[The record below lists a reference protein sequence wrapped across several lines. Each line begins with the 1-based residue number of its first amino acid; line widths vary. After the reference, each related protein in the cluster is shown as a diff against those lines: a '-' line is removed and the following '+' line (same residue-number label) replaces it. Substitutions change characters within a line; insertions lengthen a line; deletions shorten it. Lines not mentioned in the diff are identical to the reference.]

1 MSAPGTVYVI
11 AQFRAKK
18 GHEEALQKVL
28 TALIPPTRHEPSC
41 LHYDLL
47 QDAAEP
53 GTLVFSERWETEASL
68 DRHLQTAH
76 VQKALADVKP
86 LIEGEPSLR
95 RLRKL

>member
-1 MSAPGTVYVI
+1 VSAPGTVYVI

-18 GHEEALQKVL
+18 GQEDALQAVL

-41 LHYDLL
+41 IQYDLL

-53 GTLVFSERWETEASL
+53 GTLVFVERWETEESL

-76 VQKALADVKP
+76 VRKALAEAKP
-86 LIEGEPSLR
+86 LIEGEPLLR